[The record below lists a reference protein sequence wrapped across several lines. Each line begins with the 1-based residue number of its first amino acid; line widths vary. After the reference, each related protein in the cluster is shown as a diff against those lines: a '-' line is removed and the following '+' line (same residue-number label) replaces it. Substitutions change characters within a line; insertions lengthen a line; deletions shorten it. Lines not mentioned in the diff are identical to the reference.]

1 MRIIQTLTVV
11 LTALALIP
19 GGAHVAE
26 LPAKLSLDREQYF
39 VVQQIYRGWALFG
52 AVIVAAFF
60 ANLLTAVVLW
70 RRDEPFGFFA
80 IACLVIAASL
90 GTFFIF
96 VYPTNLATSNWTE
109 IPMNWQELR
118 TRWEFGHMAGAALI
132 FVALCS
138 AALGRFGT
146 DWTKR

>member
-52 AVIVAAFF
+52 AVLWRRF
-60 ANLLTAVVLW
+60 VVLW